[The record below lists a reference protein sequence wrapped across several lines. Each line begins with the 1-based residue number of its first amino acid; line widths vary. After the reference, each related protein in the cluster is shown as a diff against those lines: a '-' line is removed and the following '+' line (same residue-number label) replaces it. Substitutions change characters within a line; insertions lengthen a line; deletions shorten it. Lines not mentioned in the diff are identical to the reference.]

1 MSSDYQKEL
10 KELSRDEK
18 SYRKLRELFEKE
30 QKARKTAQ
38 TRLDLLEGAIR
49 SDYDSI
55 LITELSLEEP
65 GPRIVYVND
74 GFCEMTGYDRK
85 EVIGKTPR
93 LLQGPKTD
101 RAVLDK
107 LKRRLKEGK
116 SFFGQT
122 VNYRK
127 DGSEFVNQWDIHPLA
142 DRQGNITHWVS
153 YQHDITERKR
163 SERVLIDAE
172 TEFDDLREASRST
185 VLDVDVQ
192 GNIVMANKAFRELTG
207 YTKDE
212 LKKSK
217 AWELF
222 PDKFNDSLKKRF
234 DRDDPSI
241 FEGQQFKG
249 IVRHKSGVPVQVE
262 GRTRVLELA
271 DQTLIRAT
279 VQNISLRKRIMET
292 LDRRNEDFSRIFDR
306 ASEFIY
312 EAYLEDGRPVV
323 TYLSEEFPELTGLA
337 PEKILGE
344 GCLRQYV
351 HEDDYEKVC
360 RFLRNSVSGG
370 STTCQ
375 YRIQN
380 RGGEYIQVID
390 YCKASGENG
399 GIRLRGAVSLKP
411 EEASAGGS

>member
-1 MSSDYQKEL
+1 MPSDYTKEL
-10 KELSRDEK
+10 KELSRDEE
-18 SYRKLRELFEKE
+18 SYRKLRELFEE
-30 QKARKTAQ
+30 ERSARKTAE

-49 SDYDSI
+49 NDYDSI
-55 LITELSLEEP
+55 LITGLKLEEP

-74 GFCEMTGYDRK
+74 GFCEMTGYDRE

-93 LLQGPKTD
+93 ILQGPKTD

-107 LKRRLKEGK
+107 LKRRLREGK
-116 SFFGQT
+116 SFFGQA

-127 DGSEFVNQWDIHPLA
+127 DGSEFVNQWDIHPLT

-163 SERVLIDAE
+163 AERVLIDTEA
-172 TEFDDLREASRST
+172 EFDDLREASRST

-212 LKKSK
+212 LKQFK

-222 PDKFNDSLKKRF
+222 PDKFNASLKNRF
-234 DRDDPSI
+234 DEGDPSA
-241 FEGQQFKG
+241 FEGQRFKG
-249 IVRHKSGVPVQVE
+249 IIHHKSGVPVQIE
-262 GRTRVLELA
+262 GHTNVLKLT

-279 VQNISLRKRIMET
+279 LHNISLRKRIMET
-292 LDRRNEDFSRIFDR
+292 LDRRNEDFSRIFER
-306 ASEFIY
+306 ASEFTY
-312 EAYLEDGRPVV
+312 EAHLEGDRPVI
-323 TYLSEEFPELTGLA
+323 TYLSEEFPALTGLM

-351 HEDDYEKVC
+351 HEDDFEKVRSFLQHSASGGTSTC
-360 RFLRNSVSGG
+360 EYRIRNSEGEFLR
-370 STTCQ
+370 
-375 YRIQN
+375 
-380 RGGEYIQVID
+380 VID
-390 YCKASGENG
+390 YCKASGDNG
-399 GIRLRGAVSLKP
+399 GVKLQGAVSLKP
-411 EEASAGGS
+411 EEGTGG